1 MVKVVSMAKT
11 STVNHSI
18 PVVHAKLPACCQDL
32 EEWPRSWMGFAE
44 DIPPGEK
51 MVAYFRP
58 FIEHL
63 IGLNL
68 SQKTIGK
75 HVDNLWILGG
85 EIIRDLDET
94 PLLRKAPVEALVFD
108 VLKEGVPLLYP
119 CDSEE
124 QQCSFQSTCRQFR
137 RFVEHL
143 PLYPSHLPTYPP

>member
-68 SQKTIGK
+68 SQKTIRK

-85 EIIRDLDET
+85 EIIRDLNET
-94 PLLRKAPVEALVFD
+94 PPLRKAPVEALVFD
-108 VLKEGVPLLYP
+108 VLKEEGPLLYH

-124 QQCSFQSTCRQFR
+124 QQRSFESTCCKFR
-137 RFVEHL
+137 RFLEQQ
-143 PLYPSHLPTYPP
+143 PR